1 VRLARLMNIKTVAE
15 YVSDS
20 AIARAAVY
28 AGVDALQGYAI
39 QCPLPLIHALEWC
52 REQEGFEY
60 SERRLRSNG

>member
-1 VRLARLMNIKTVAE
+1 
-15 YVSDS
+15 
-20 AIARAAVY
+20 VY